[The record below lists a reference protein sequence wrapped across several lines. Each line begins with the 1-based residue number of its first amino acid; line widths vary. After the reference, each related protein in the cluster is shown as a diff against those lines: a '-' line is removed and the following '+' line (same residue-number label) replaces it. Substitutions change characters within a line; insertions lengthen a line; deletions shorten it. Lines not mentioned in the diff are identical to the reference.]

1 MKFEF
6 MDNNENNDYSG
17 KRINS
22 LFFVLVIIALII
34 GIRLFQIAVLEN
46 KSYLAQAESQHR
58 VIEEVPAHR
67 GKIYAQS
74 YNSND
79 KFEMAINLSLY
90 ALTAVPK
97 QILNKEEAAREIAG
111 ILDVGKN
118 EILEKIKGTDAY
130 IPPLAHKLSLEQAE
144 AMEKKDIKGIYLVPE
159 EWRYY
164 PEGKLAAPLIGYVD
178 TEGKGNYGVEGYYN
192 QELSGDSGAFF
203 AEKDVK
209 GRYIQIS
216 AKSDPQDGS
225 DLILSIDRSVQY
237 FAENLISKS
246 VEKYGAK
253 GGEIIIVD
261 PKTFEIIA
269 MASDKSFDPNNYAKE
284 AREKTVNVFTNPNT
298 ANTYEPGSVLKVMT
312 MAAGLDSGTVTAATE
327 ETFPAYVEVQ
337 GYKIWTWDKKAHGK
351 ENMTQVLETS
361 NNVGAVFVQQRM
373 GKSTFY
379 DYFSDHFGFGEKM
392 GIDLDSESPGK
403 LEPLRQMQDVEAAT
417 IAFGQGIAATP
428 LQVVLSFAAMAN
440 NGKMLE
446 PHVVKQI
453 IEHRGD
459 KEEVKDIQP
468 KFVRQVVSAETA
480 KIIKEMM
487 KNVVLYGY
495 GKEAQVPGYTIAGK
509 TGTAQ
514 IPGAGGYLED
524 KTIHSFVGMAP
535 ADNPKFVVLIKL
547 DEPATSPWA
556 SYTATSVFSE
566 MASYLFKYYQI
577 PPDS

>member
-1 MKFEF
+1 M
-6 MDNNENNDYSG
+6 NEEKNNDYSE
-17 KRINS
+17 KRISS
-22 LFFVLVIIALII
+22 LFFGLIIVALII
-34 GIRLFQIAVLEN
+34 GIRLFQVAVLEN
-46 KSYLAQAESQHR
+46 KSYLAQAESQHK

-74 YNSND
+74 YNSNEL
-79 KFEMAINLSLY
+79 FEMATNLSFY

-97 QILNKEEAAREIAG
+97 QILNKEEAAAG
-111 ILDVGKN
+111 VAQILGVGKN
-118 EILEKIKGTDAY
+118 EILEKIKGNEAY
-130 IPPLAHKLSLEQAE
+130 IPPLAHKLSFEQAE
-144 AMEKKDIKGIYLVPE
+144 AVEKKDLKGIYLAPE
-159 EWRYY
+159 EWRNY
-164 PEGKLAAPLIGYVD
+164 PEGKLAASLIGYVD

-225 DLILSIDRSVQY
+225 DLILSLDRSVQY
-237 FAENLISKS
+237 FAENLILKS
-246 VEKYGAK
+246 VAKYGAK
-253 GGEIIIVD
+253 GGEIIIID

-269 MASDKSFDPNNYAKE
+269 MAADSSFDPNNYAKE
-284 AREKTVNVFTNPNT
+284 AQEKTVNVFTNPNT
-298 ANTYEPGSVLKVMT
+298 ASTYEPGSVLKVMT
-312 MAAGLDSGTVTAATE
+312 MAAGIDSGSVTAATE

-337 GYKIWTWDKKAHGK
+337 GYKIWAWDKKAHGK

-361 NNVGAVFVQQRM
+361 NNVGAVFVEQRM
-373 GKSTFY
+373 GKQTFY
-379 DYFSDHFGFGEKM
+379 DYFSDRFGFGEKM
-392 GIDLDSESPGK
+392 GVDLDSESPGK
-403 LEPLRQMQDVEAAT
+403 LAPLRQLQDVEVAT

-428 LQVVLSFAAMAN
+428 LQVVLSFAAIAN

-446 PHVVKQI
+446 PHLVKQI
-453 IEHRGD
+453 IEHRGE
-459 KEEVKDIQP
+459 KEEVKDVQP
-468 KFVRQVVSAETA
+468 KFVRQVVSGETA
-480 KIIKEMM
+480 KIVREMM
-487 KNVVLYGY
+487 ESVVLYGY
-495 GKEAQVPGYTIAGK
+495 GKEAKVPGYTIAGK

-514 IPGAGGYLED
+514 IPVPGGYSED

-535 ADNPKFVVLIKL
+535 ADNPRFVVLVKL

-577 PPDS
+577 PPDK

>member
-1 MKFEF
+1 M
-6 MDNNENNDYSG
+6 NEENNNDYSG
-17 KRINS
+17 KRISS
-22 LFFVLVIIALII
+22 LFFGLIIIALII
-34 GIRLFQIAVLEN
+34 GVRLFQIAVLEN
-46 KSYLAQAESQHR
+46 KSYLAQAESQHK

-79 KFEMAINLSLY
+79 KFEMAANLSFY
-90 ALTAVPK
+90 ALVVVPK
-97 QILNKEEAAREIAG
+97 QILNKEEAAAG
-111 ILDVGKN
+111 IAQILGVGKN
-118 EILEKIKGTDAY
+118 EILEKIKGNEAY
-130 IPPLAHKLSLEQAE
+130 IPPLAHKLSFEQAE
-144 AMEKKDIKGIYLVPE
+144 AMEKKDLKGIYLAPE

-178 TEGKGNYGVEGYYN
+178 TEGKGNYGLEGYYN
-192 QELSGDSGAFF
+192 QELEGDSGAFF

-237 FAENLISKS
+237 FAENLIAKS
-246 VEKYGAK
+246 VAKYGAK

-269 MASDKSFDPNNYAKE
+269 MAADKSFDPNNYAKE
-284 AREKTVNVFTNPNT
+284 AQEKTVNVFANPNT
-298 ANTYEPGSVLKVMT
+298 ASTYEPGSVLKVMT

-337 GYKIWTWDKKAHGK
+337 GYKIWAWDKKAHGR

-379 DYFSDHFGFGEKM
+379 DYFSGRFGFGEKM

-417 IAFGQGIAATP
+417 IAFGQGIATTP
-428 LQVVLSFAAMAN
+428 LQVVLSFAAIAN

-446 PHVVKQI
+446 PHLVKQMI
-453 IEHRGD
+453 KHQGE

-480 KIIKEMM
+480 KIVKEMM
-487 KNVVLYGY
+487 ESVVLYGY

-514 IPGAGGYLED
+514 IPVPGGYAED

-535 ADNPKFVVLIKL
+535 ADNPKFVVLVKL

-577 PPDS
+577 PPDK